1 MSLKKVPIILAF
13 IFAALNVTVDVP
25 IISKL
30 AIYFLV
36 MDLLLSK

>member
-1 MSLKKVPIILAF
+1 MKWKIIPIILAF
-13 IFAALNVTVDVP
+13 IFATLNVTVDVP